1 MKRSWW
7 LRLDGVFAFL
17 VEWVF
22 RSGEARFVG
31 VCVLRLLRFV
41 VDMDDM
47 SLSWVGCVCLCVG
60 ELRVLCGRARAGG
73 RRQCT
78 RSPTRR
84 GGAAAQAER
93 AQICAAPAVGI
104 LGPMSGR
111 ACAESAA
118 RRRGGGRGPWR
129 RRSVSDEPV
138 GV

>member
-1 MKRSWW
+1 METSRFIAERLEMKRSWW

-60 ELRVLCGRARAGG
+60 ERVCSLRTRARGRAG
-73 RRQCT
+73 
-78 RSPTRR
+78 
-84 GGAAAQAER
+84 
-93 AQICAAPAVGI
+93 
-104 LGPMSGR
+104 
-111 ACAESAA
+111 
-118 RRRGGGRGPWR
+118 
-129 RRSVSDEPV
+129 
-138 GV
+138 

>member
-60 ELRVLCGRARAGG
+60 ELRVLCGRARG
-73 RRQCT
+73 R
-78 RSPTRR
+78 
-84 GGAAAQAER
+84 AASVHAVANEAWWRARAVRVER
-93 AQICAAPAVGI
+93 AQN
-104 LGPMSGR
+104 L
-111 ACAESAA
+111 
-118 RRRGGGRGPWR
+118 
-129 RRSVSDEPV
+129 RSPRD
-138 GV
+138 GYLWAQ

>member
-78 RSPTRR
+78 QSPTRR
-84 GGAAAQAER
+84 GGAR
-93 AQICAAPAVGI
+93 ARCAWSARKFAPTPAVGI
-104 LGPMSGR
+104 HGPDERARVRGVGR
-111 ACAESAA
+111 APRVVAAE
-118 RRRGGGRGPWR
+118 GRG
-129 RRSVSDEPV
+129 VAEA
-138 GV
+138 